1 MPWLQT
7 NMALYVRLGAA
18 CWVPYLVP
26 IYPSGMPRSGL
37 CYYTL
42 IHIMAHYRPSNNLNR
57 ENLVIKRKNDVDVT
71 LSLHIIT
78 SLLLCP

>member
-18 CWVPYLVP
+18 CWIPYMVP

-37 CYYTL
+37 CYYAL
-42 IHIMAHYRPSNNLNR
+42 IHIMAHYRPSNNR
-57 ENLVIKRKNDVDVT
+57 ENLVILLRIIT
-71 LSLHIIT
+71 SLLHIIT